1 MSLHDNIIYLN
12 MDEIYAPFE
21 IFLMNHMAI
30 ILVLCPITEMQKGKC

>member
-21 IFLMNHMAI
+21 FFFDEPYGHHS
-30 ILVLCPITEMQKGKC
+30 CPVSYN